1 MIKEIN
7 LDNISIL
14 DNSLVSKEEV
24 LSYFNSNPFAKF
36 FVYLD
41 NNAIVGFLYYSDIY
55 DRIEI
60 NQITI
65 FDEYRKKGYGSK
77 LISYLVSLNKPI
89 SLEVKADN
97 NAAIHLYEKYG
108 FKIVSV
114 RKGYYKG
121 IDGYLMI
128 LEKK

>member
-14 DNSLVSKEEV
+14 DNSLISKGEV